1 MNWSLVFT
9 LACWPAALCTTHRY
23 RIPSH
28 ALTLP
33 MTSFWAQK
41 RLWMRGKRRSAW
53 RGRWGQEATGRTTTS
68 GQRTTAMEKC
78 IFLNWCWSKIK
89 CNFAETDLLPSR
101 VFLCTTLDSEP
112 EINASC
118 RVVVQIIPIFLGASW
133 CAWLEFPLVHVYTLK
148 IGTGIAA
155 AAAAADISRMS
166 KLT

>member
-1 MNWSLVFT
+1 
-9 LACWPAALCTTHRY
+9 
-23 RIPSH
+23 
-28 ALTLP
+28 
-33 MTSFWAQK
+33 
-41 RLWMRGKRRSAW
+41 
-53 RGRWGQEATGRTTTS
+53 
-68 GQRTTAMEKC
+68 MEKC

-101 VFLCTTLDSEP
+101 IVFLCTSLDSEP

-155 AAAAADISRMS
+155 AAAADISRMS